1 MRFQE
6 IPANHGGAWMRPVT
20 SAWILTAAL
29 LLLGGCASLPDDFE
43 QVPSHGWPQP
53 HDTRLGAFIDETA
66 PADRSLSGVELL
78 ANPGEAFS
86 TRFAIAAFAEKTLD
100 MQYYLW
106 KGDLSGQ
113 LLMWRALQAADR
125 GVRVR
130 FLIDDIF
137 HSLSDEVYA
146 MLDSHPNF
154 EVRVF
159 NPMANRGMAK
169 NLNYLVNK
177 QQLNH
182 RMHNKI
188 FLADNAVA
196 VLGGRNIG
204 NDYFGIDTK
213 ANFFDLDVLTV
224 GEGAIQA
231 GAAFDEYWNS
241 KKAVPI
247 SVLHDKNFTTE
258 ELNAAREKLNQSLIN
273 LDAVPYAVAMEE
285 TETLENMKRWREKL
299 IWTEA
304 RVVVDPLERFDGQ
317 GESAIVEFAAHHVAD
332 LDHEFIAQSAYL
344 IPAPSGIENMARQVD
359 RGIRVRLLTNSLM
372 SNNHLTAHSGYMKYR
387 KPMLEA
393 GVELHELRAD
403 AALREHFKA
412 FEDDEEVP
420 AGIHTKAFVIDNEQA
435 LIGSFNFDPRSRD
448 LNSEIGL
455 VVTDKEFAAQVVA
468 EMNQDFDPAN
478 SYRLFLNEKGKI
490 RWEIKNPDGTLTI
503 YKHDPGASIWKRMG
517 ARILSW
523 LPIEKEL

>member
-1 MRFQE
+1 MQLSQFADFSIKTATR
-6 IPANHGGAWMRPVT
+6 
-20 SAWILTAAL
+20 SCLLTIL
-29 LLLGGCASLPDDFE
+29 LLYLGGCASLPEDLQQIPSEGYPHPE
-43 QVPSHGWPQP
+43 Q
-53 HDTRLGAFIDETA
+53 TMLGALLDEGA
-66 PADRSLSGVELL
+66 PEDKSLSGVELL
-78 ANPGEAFS
+78 ADPSEAFR
-86 TRFAIAAFAEKTLD
+86 TRFAIAGFAEKTLD

-106 KGDLSGQ
+106 KGDLAGQ
-113 LLMWRALQAADR
+113 LLLWRALEAADR

-130 FLIDDIF
+130 FLIDDIY
-137 HSLSDEVYA
+137 HSGRDDTYA
-146 MLDSHPNF
+146 LLDTHPNF
-154 EVRVF
+154 ELRVF
-159 NPMANRGMAK
+159 NPMANRGATK
-169 NLNYLVNK
+169 NLNYLKNK
-177 QQLNH
+177 KFLNH

-188 FLADNAVA
+188 FMADNAVA

-224 GEGAIQA
+224 GQGAIEA

-241 KKAVPI
+241 QYAVPI
-247 SVLHDKNFTTE
+247 SVLHNNIYTAEDLENGRK
-258 ELNAAREKLNQSLIN
+258 KLHGSLIN
-273 LDAVPYAVAMEE
+273 LDAVPYAVAMEA
-285 TETLENMKRWREKL
+285 TETLENLKQWREKL

-304 RVVVDPLERFDGQ
+304 RVVVDPLERFEGQ
-317 GESAIVEFAAHHVAD
+317 GTSAIADFAAEHIANI
-332 LDHEFIAQSAYL
+332 DHEFVAESAYL
-344 IPAPSGIENMARQVD
+344 IPTKGGIEYMASMVD
-359 RGIRVRLLTNSLM
+359 KGVRVRLLTNSLM

-387 KPMLEA
+387 KDMLKA

-412 FEDDEEVP
+412 NEDDVEVP
-420 AGIHTKAFVIDNEQA
+420 AGIHTKSFVIDGEQA

-455 VVTDKEFAAQVVA
+455 VVTDVEFTSQVLEV
-468 EMNQDFDPAN
+468 MNRDFHPEN

-490 RWEIKNPDGTLTI
+490 RWELQNPDGSITI

-517 ARILSW
+517 ARMLSW

>member
-1 MRFQE
+1 MRFYE
-6 IPANHGGAWMRPVT
+6 ILADHGRTRMRPVT
-20 SAWILTAAL
+20 SAWILTATL

-43 QVPSHGWPQP
+43 QVPSYGWQQP
-53 HDTRLGAFIDETA
+53 HETMLGAFIDETA

-137 HSLSDEVYA
+137 NSLSDEVYA
-146 MLDSHPNF
+146 MLDSHSNF

-159 NPMANRGMAK
+159 NPMANRGIAK
-169 NLNYLVNK
+169 NLNYLANK
-177 QQLNH
+177 QRLNH

-247 SVLHDKNFTTE
+247 SVLHYGNFTKE
-258 ELNAAREKLNQSLIN
+258 ELDAARERLNQSLIN

-285 TETLENMKRWREKL
+285 TESLENMKFWREKL

-304 RVVVDPLERFDGQ
+304 MVVVDPLERFDGQ

-332 LDHEFIAQSAYL
+332 MDNEFIAESAYL
-344 IPAPSGIENMARQVD
+344 IPDPSAIDKMAELVD
-359 RGIRVRLLTNSLM
+359 RGIRIRLLTNSMM

-387 KPMLEA
+387 KPLLKA

-412 FEDDEEVP
+412 FEDDDEVP
-420 AGIHTKAFVIDNEQA
+420 AGIHTKAFVIDNEQT

-478 SYRLFLNEKGKI
+478 SYRLFLNKKGKI

-503 YKHDPGASIWKRMG
+503 YKHDPGANIWKRMG

>member
-1 MRFQE
+1 MKHTRRVLRTNRNLF
-6 IPANHGGAWMRPVT
+6 RP
-20 SAWILTAAL
+20 SKAGWLLTFL
-29 LLLGGCASLPDDFE
+29 LIFLNGCASLPDDFE
-43 QVPSHGWPQP
+43 QLPSQGWPYPEQ
-53 HDTRLGAFIDETA
+53 TMLGAFIAETA
-66 PADRSLSGVELL
+66 PADMSLSGVELL
-78 ANPGEAFS
+78 ANAGEAFR
-86 TRFAIAAFAEKTLD
+86 TRFAIASLAQETLD

-106 KGDLSGQ
+106 KGDLVGQ
-113 LLMWRALQAADR
+113 LLMWQALDAADR

-137 HSLSDEVYA
+137 HSGRDRVYA
-146 MLDSHPNF
+146 LLDSHPHF

-159 NPMANRGMAK
+159 NPMANRGMAR

-177 QQLNH
+177 RQLNH

-204 NDYFGIDTK
+204 NDYFGVDTN

-224 GEGAIQA
+224 GEGAVQA

-247 SVLHDKNFTTE
+247 SVMHDKVYTPTDV
-258 ELNAAREKLNQSLIN
+258 AQAREALKESLKN
-273 LDAVPYAVAMEE
+273 LDALPFVLEMERD
-285 TETLENMKRWREKL
+285 ETLEKFKIWRENL
-299 IWTEA
+299 IWTQA
-304 RVVVDPLERFDGQ
+304 DVVVDPLERFEGQ
-317 GESAIVEFAAHHVAD
+317 GESAIGEFMAD
-332 LDHEFIAQSAYL
+332 KIEFIDSEFMAESAYL
-344 IPAPSGIENMARQVD
+344 IPSPEGIEHMAGLVD
-359 RGIRVRLLTNSLM
+359 RGVRVRLLTNSLM
-372 SNNHLTAHSGYMKYR
+372 SNNHITAHSGYLKYR

-412 FEDDEEVP
+412 NEDDHEVP
-420 AGIHTKAFVIDNEQA
+420 AGIHTKSFVIDGNQA

-455 VVTDKEFAAQVVA
+455 VINSKEFAGQVVD
-468 EMNQDFDPAN
+468 EMNRDFDPTN
-478 SYRLFLNEKGKI
+478 SYRLFLNEKGKL
-490 RWEIKNPDGTLTI
+490 RWEIQNPDGSTTI
-503 YKHDPGASIWKRMG
+503 SKHDPGASIWKRMG
-517 ARILSW
+517 ARMLSW